1 MRCPNCGAEIG
12 TSNTCEYCGSTITSE
27 MKKEQEILNK
37 SGCPKCGSTNIK
49 FTRENHGEVNGK
61 NSKKIVHKTVGV
73 CNDCG
78 YTWYLDVVEP
88 KKRKTW
94 LWVLGWIFIFPV
106 PLTILM
112 LRKKDMKPAVKYGII
127 AAAWVLYLIIGF
139 GRNSSNNRPS
149 TDNTAI
155 VAEQSKETEKEE
167 QAKPEEQA
175 QPAEDN
181 KQDEASADNSEE
193 NESEEA
199 ENTEDAGN
207 TEDADNDGED
217 TSEDADNGEEETDSD
232 EADASERVFDPQDVS
247 DETIESIETYGDY
260 LIMYEMIIDDY
271 YSNLEDT
278 LKGTI
283 LYDEATFKQMRDE
296 LDEEFAKQ
304 EEEYGEMKDMK
315 IVGKE
320 SLVQFLKDYRDS
332 LQEVVNTYDE
342 TLEGFK

>member
-12 TSNTCEYCGSTITSE
+12 TSDKCEYCGSTITSD

-37 SGCPKCGSTNIK
+37 KGCPKCGSTNIK

-61 NSKKIVHKTVGV
+61 KSKKIVHKTVGV
-73 CNDCG
+73 CSDCG
-78 YTWYLDVVEP
+78 YTWYLDVAEP

-155 VAEQSKETEKEE
+155 VAEQTKETEKEE
-167 QAKPEEQA
+167 QAEQS
-175 QPAEDN
+175 EDK
-181 KQDEASADNSEE
+181 KQDEPVAENSEE
-193 NESEEA
+193 TGPEEA
-199 ENTEDAGN
+199 ENTEN
-207 TEDADNDGED
+207 ADIYEED
-217 TSEDADNGEEETDSD
+217 TAEDADNGEEDTASD

-296 LDEEFAKQ
+296 LDESFKQQ

-332 LQEVVNTYDE
+332 LQEVVDTYAE
-342 TLEGFK
+342 TLKGF